1 MAAIGPGSI
10 AVVPAATET
19 RRNSDVDHLFRQNS
33 DFRYLTGFD
42 EPDAVLV
49 MSPGH
54 PGGDVAMFVRPR
66 DPVREQW
73 TGLRLGKERA
83 PDVLNVDQAFDLSE
97 LSTEMPKLLEGRETV
112 HTVWNVNR
120 EFDDQLQQW
129 LTNLKSQR
137 RQSPTQ
143 WTQLDLTL
151 HELRLTKTEHEI
163 GIMQRAA
170 DISVAAHEHVMRFC
184 QPGMT
189 EQRLESELLHEFSS
203 RGARH
208 AAYPCIVASGS
219 NACIMHYIE
228 NSRTIEDGDLIL
240 IDAGCEIDCY
250 ASDITRTFPSS
261 GRFSSHQ
268 RELYE
273 VVFEAQRQA
282 IEVIKPGA
290 TFIEPH
296 NVARRV
302 LTEGLID
309 LKILNASLDQA
320 LEENLAQPFLV
331 HRCSHWLGMD
341 VHDVGTVTVDGESRI
356 LESGMVMTV
365 EPGIYIQDSEEMDDI
380 DECWRGIGIRIEDDV
395 CVTQHGNDVL
405 TSALAKSVEE
415 VEMLMND

>member
-10 AVVPAATET
+10 AVVPAANET

-49 MSPGH
+49 MTPCH
-54 PGGDVAMFVRPR
+54 PDGDVAMFVRPR
-66 DPVREQW
+66 DPAREQW
-73 TGLRLGKERA
+73 TGFRLGKERA
-83 PDVLNVDQAFDLSE
+83 PDALNVDRAFDLSE
-97 LSTEMPKLLEGRETV
+97 LSTEMPKLLEGRDTV

-129 LTNLKSQR
+129 FANLKGQR
-137 RQSPTQ
+137 RQGPTQ

-151 HELRLTKTEHEI
+151 HELRLTKSQYEI
-163 GIMQRAA
+163 DIMQRAA

-184 QPGMT
+184 QPGLT
-189 EQRLESELLHEFSS
+189 EQRLESELLHAFSS

-208 AAYPCIVASGS
+208 TAYPCIVASGS
-219 NACIMHYIE
+219 NACIMHYVE
-228 NSRTIEDGDLIL
+228 NSRTIEEGDLIL
-240 IDAGCEIDCY
+240 IDAGCEVDCY
-250 ASDITRTFPSS
+250 GSDITRTFPSN

-273 VVFEAQRQA
+273 VVLEAQRQA
-282 IEVIKPGA
+282 IGVIKPGA

-296 NVARRV
+296 NVARKV

-309 LKILNASLDQA
+309 LKILNASLDEA
-320 LEENLAQPFLV
+320 MEENLAQPFLV
-331 HRCSHWLGMD
+331 HGCSHWLGMD
-341 VHDVGTVTVDGESRI
+341 VHDVGTRTVDGESRS

-365 EPGIYIQDSEEMDDI
+365 EPGIYIQDSEEMRDV
-380 DECWRGIGIRIEDDV
+380 DECWRGIGIRMEDDV
-395 CVTQHGNDVL
+395 CVTQDGSEIL

-415 VEMLMND
+415 VETLMND